1 MLVLPK
7 GVRHMPGYLSRAVQ
21 EALVEDVN
29 RLKKDVAKLTA
40 DAKAHGTAYVD
51 QAKQSVT
58 DAQKRLT
65 DAIANAQ
72 AQLAA
77 HPFAIL
83 GFGLA
88 LGFLFGRRGRRRYRA
103 E

>member
-1 MLVLPK
+1 MDETPSNENK
-7 GVRHMPGYLSRAVQ
+7 TGTAATA
-21 EALVEDVN
+21 EALVQDVN
-29 RLKKDVAKLTA
+29 RLKEDVAKLTA

-58 DAQKRLT
+58 DARKRLN

-72 AQLAA
+72 SQLAA
-77 HPFAIL
+77 QSFAIL